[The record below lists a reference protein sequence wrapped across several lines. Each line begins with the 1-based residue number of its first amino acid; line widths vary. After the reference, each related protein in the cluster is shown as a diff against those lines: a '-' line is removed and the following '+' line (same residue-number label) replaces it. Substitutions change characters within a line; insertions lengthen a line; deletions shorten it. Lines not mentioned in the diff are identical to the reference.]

1 YPVSL
6 IVVSSLPEAKY
17 MSTEIVDLLIEG
29 ETFQDLF
36 KGGDNVWWLDVLSP
50 TEAEMKM
57 LSRAF
62 SLHPLT
68 TEDIRVQETR
78 EKVELFRSYYFVCFR
93 SFVQDKNDENFMEPV
108 NIYVVVFREGV
119 LSFRFTQSPHSSNV
133 RRRIR

>member
-68 TEDIRVQETR
+68 SEDIRVQETR
-78 EKVELFRSYYFVCFR
+78 EKVELFSSYYFVSFR
-93 SFVQDKNDENFMEPV
+93 SFVQNKNSSDYMEPA
-108 NIYVVVFREGV
+108 NMYIIVFR
-119 LSFRFTQSPHSSNV
+119 
-133 RRRIR
+133 